1 MQPRKIIMV
10 DGSRFLREMLK
21 RVIEKTPGLQLV
33 DEITDLAM
41 LSSAVERTG
50 AQWVVVSYPP
60 NDKMPEAIESSLAAH
75 PSVRVLALATDGS
88 QVKMKWVEPRESVVA
103 VAADASQVKMNW
115 VESREKILD
124 DLSLDELIAILH
136 EDGPENGQYTMG
148 KYANARTVSC
158 ERSRG

>member
-21 RVIEKTPGLQLV
+21 RVIAKTPGLQVV
-33 DEITDLAM
+33 DEIVEWAE
-41 LSSAVERTG
+41 LSAAIERTG

-60 NDKMPEAIESSLAAH
+60 QGKLPEAVESSLAAH

-115 VESREKILD
+115 AESREKILD
-124 DLSLDELIAILH
+124 DLSLNELIAILH
-136 EDGPENGQYTMG
+136 EDGPGNG
-148 KYANARTVSC
+148 
-158 ERSRG
+158 